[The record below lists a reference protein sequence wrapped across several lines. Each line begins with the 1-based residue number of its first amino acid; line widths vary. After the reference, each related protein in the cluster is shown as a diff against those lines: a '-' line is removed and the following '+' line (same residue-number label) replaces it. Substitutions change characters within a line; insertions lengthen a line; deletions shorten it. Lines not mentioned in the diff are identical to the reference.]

1 MRNIYKA
8 LLAGIALSCSAAPA
22 IAGSVSV
29 GGVTWD
35 PDFSQAFPPLD
46 DFTAQTKFAQWYVG
60 AGTPTAGVGVGAGNI
75 GVVPNPA
82 DAIAVGAAD
91 VGDVLVGYGFID
103 VINGTGEVDFCTNY
117 PCRLTYTF
125 GGFEVT
131 DFSAS
136 LNAQPR
142 PLFTGGWVNF
152 YLDDTAP
159 FVGNPN
165 LTNPSEAAT
174 GNLWLSAVAETFTND
189 LGESTTL
196 NFLEGGIFTGSAEA
210 FLSVIGGA
218 AFGNFDTDL
227 FTAPGGATAD
237 FLYSGNASFT
247 NASGQVDP
255 TAQFSTNGNGQLRG
269 DSIPEPGILFLFG
282 AGLVGLGVMRKK
294 AA

>member
-8 LLAGIALSCSAAPA
+8 LLTGIALSCSAAPA
-22 IAGSVSV
+22 LAGNVSV

-46 DFTAQTKFAQWYVG
+46 DFTAQTKFAQWYVDSTS
-60 AGTPTAGVGVGAGNI
+60 ATAMIDVSDI

-82 DAIAVGAAD
+82 DAIAVGAANL
-91 VGDVLVGYGFID
+91 GDVLVGYGFID
-103 VINGTGEVDFCTNY
+103 VINGSGEVDFCTNY

-125 GGFEVT
+125 GGFEIT
-131 DFSAS
+131 GLSAS
-136 LNAQPR
+136 STPGAPI
-142 PLFTGGWVNF
+142 PLFDGGWVNF

-165 LTNPSEAAT
+165 LTNPNEAAT
-174 GNLWLSAVAETFTND
+174 GDLWLSATAESFING
-189 LGESTTL
+189 LGETTSL
-196 NFLEGGIFTGSAEA
+196 NFLTGSIFTGSAEA

-218 AFGNFDTDL
+218 AYGNFDTDVY
-227 FTAPGGATAD
+227 TAPGGAVAD
-237 FLYSGNASFT
+237 FQYSGNASFT
-247 NASGQVDP
+247 NENGLPDP
-255 TAQFSTNGNGQLRG
+255 TILFSTNGNGQLRG